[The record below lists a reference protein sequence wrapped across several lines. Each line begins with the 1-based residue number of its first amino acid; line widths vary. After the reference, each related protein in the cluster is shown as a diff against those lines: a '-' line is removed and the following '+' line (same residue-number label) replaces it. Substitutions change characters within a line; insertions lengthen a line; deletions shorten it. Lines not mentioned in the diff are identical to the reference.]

1 MTRTQDDTIV
11 GAGIGADFGNGRCM
25 WDKSVCVDAPTRFVT
40 LDLAAGKDAEVFCV
54 RHYVLTLAHL
64 CQVHLPVCEGDFA
77 GHVIDHGD
85 LGT

>member
-1 MTRTQDDTIV
+1 MIRTKDDTT
-11 GAGIGADFGNGRCM
+11 AGADTAAGFGDGRCL
-25 WDKSVCVDAPTRFVT
+25 WDESVCVDAPTHFVT
-40 LDLAAGKDAEVFCV
+40 WELAEGKDAEVFCV

-77 GHVIDHGD
+77 GHVEGHGK